1 MMDIKEVLL
10 RWFIYVFDKQSTLLP
25 DKSTKSSG
33 IAMLYNEQLV
43 EELQKPIIKKI
54 LKRRIYSLFKDN
66 IWGAD

>member
-1 MMDIKEVLL
+1 MMDIKEVLV

-25 DKSTKSSG
+25 DQSTKSSG

-54 LKRRIYSLFKDN
+54 
-66 IWGAD
+66 